1 MVGAGAVEPAVP
13 EHDAAGGQ
21 DGPLEFVDRFAGDA
35 VGLRSEALREDLSAD
50 IGTAPRPGGTLK
62 AALQRAESE
71 ILVSM
76 LEKHE
81 GRQARAAAELG
92 ITRQALWAK
101 LRRLGVWPSEPV

>member
-1 MVGAGAVEPAVP
+1 M
-13 EHDAAGGQ
+13 
-21 DGPLEFVDRFAGDA
+21 
-35 VGLRSEALREDLSAD
+35 
-50 IGTAPRPGGTLK
+50 
-62 AALQRAESE
+62 
-71 ILVSM
+71 LVSM